1 MTAPRLTV
9 VGHCTS
15 DTARILCCA
24 DPGAGASRRVG
35 RLAWRASGRSGILDL
50 PLTPAPPYEI
60 GVFEVGNLPEA
71 AQVTYGIVIG
81 DDPASLPGADRI
93 LETAGVH
100 RFRLLPKHRPPRI
113 ALVSCNGAFEVKDE
127 RTRYDMWR
135 RLRREIEAG
144 NVDLI
149 IHCGDQVYAD
159 KLVSRHTKMARAATD
174 ADAAV
179 KSLSE
184 EYRRLYVGQ
193 SWNMPDVA
201 AVLTSCPSIMMWD
214 DHDID
219 DGWGSRAH
227 DVKPWRR
234 LFFSAARRAFTEFQ
248 ASLNPPGVDAG
259 SLACGFVHGG
269 LAFLLLDGRSH
280 RVYKEGCILGTAQL
294 EVARKWLEAL
304 PGTVRRVY
312 LVLGIPPIHA
322 KLSTIVAVLKWVPI
336 REDYAADL
344 RDAWVS
350 RHNRGECAELMRVL
364 FDFCD
369 TRPGTD
375 LTILSGDVHVA
386 NIGKLERNRSGG
398 EAGEADGRSAVVWQ
412 VTSSGIGSPPPDGL
426 AGWLM
431 EKVTRAPVDLG
442 AGVQGKLI
450 PITLHEHDLMN
461 RRNFALLK
469 LDDGNGWHREDTLH
483 VSLFGEAL
491 QQPLAFML
499 PGRARAQ

>member
-15 DTARILCCA
+15 VTARILCCA
-24 DPGAGASRRVG
+24 DRGAAASPRVG
-35 RLAWRASGRSGILDL
+35 RLAWRASGKTGFVDVSLA
-50 PLTPAPPYEI
+50 PAPPYEV
-60 GVFEVGNLPEA
+60 GVFEVGNLPGSAE
-71 AQVTYGIVIG
+71 VTYGIVIG
-81 DDPASLPGADRI
+81 DDPASLPAADRI
-93 LETAGVH
+93 LETAGLH
-100 RFRLLPKHRPPRI
+100 RFRLLPKHRPPRV

-135 RLRREIEAG
+135 SLRREIEAG

-159 KLVSRHTKMARAATD
+159 KLVSRNTRMARAAKD
-174 ADAAV
+174 QHAAV
-179 KSLSE
+179 KKLSE
-184 EYRRLYVGQ
+184 EYRRLYIEQ

-227 DVKPWRR
+227 DEKPWRQ
-234 LFFSAARRAFTEFQ
+234 LFFAAARRAFTEFQ
-248 ASLNPPGVDAG
+248 ASLNPPGVDA
-259 SLACGFVHGG
+259 SSFACGFVHGN

-280 RVYKEGCILGTAQL
+280 RVYKEGRILGTAQL
-294 EVARKWLEAL
+294 EAARKWLEAL
-304 PGTVRRVY
+304 PATIRRVY

-322 KLSTIVAVLKWVPI
+322 KLSTIVVVLKWVPI

-350 RHNRGECAELMRVL
+350 RHNRSECAELMKVL

-369 TRPGTD
+369 THPRTD

-386 NIGKLERNRSGG
+386 NIGKMERNRAAG
-398 EAGEADGRSAVVWQ
+398 EAGEGDQRSAVVWQ
-412 VTSSGIGSPPPDGL
+412 VTSSGIGSPPPDGV

-431 EKVTRAPVDLG
+431 EKVTREPVDLG
-442 AGVQGKLI
+442 AGVHGNLI
-450 PITLHEHDLMN
+450 PITLHQNDLMN

-469 LDDGNGWHREDTLH
+469 LDDGDAWHREDTLR

-491 QQPLAFML
+491 QEPLAFML